1 MGNTKMRAEP
11 LPERVRRLLGGGM
24 GTNALQDTAEKAGDT
39 AQVVAELGAD
49 PRVLGGSGGPLGAVS
64 GG

>member
-11 LPERVRRLLGGGM
+11 LPERVRRLHGGVF

>member
-11 LPERVRRLLGGGM
+11 VPERIRRLLGGGL
-24 GTNALQDTAEKAGDT
+24 GTNAVQDTAEKVGDT
-39 AQVVAELGAD
+39 AQVAAELGAD
-49 PRVLGGSGGPLGAVS
+49 LRVLGGSGGPLGAVS